1 MRPHLQRGRG
11 SRGSP
16 SARPRAHSPQRTS
29 SLGLPSPKPEPL
41 LRTEHCRS
49 QVAAGASVLVSRA
62 RLCKSLWVPLS
73 SLQSPAPL
81 ARCRRLGVCEPG
93 PIQPLSPAADPASG
107 CNSCWAPSGSPG
119 SPLQPLSP
127 RALPQHRALL
137 RTLPHDPGGLTEAL
151 LTAPPPPREE
161 MGAQSGQG
169 LLKGK
174 NS

>member
-62 RLCKSLWVPLS
+62 RLCKSLWVPVL
-73 SLQSPAPL
+73 LT
-81 ARCRRLGVCEPG
+81 EPSV
-93 PIQPLSPAADPASG
+93 PRPVQAA
-107 CNSCWAPSGSPG
+107 
-119 SPLQPLSP
+119 
-127 RALPQHRALL
+127 
-137 RTLPHDPGGLTEAL
+137 GGL
-151 LTAPPPPREE
+151 
-161 MGAQSGQG
+161 
-169 LLKGK
+169 
-174 NS
+174 